1 MNTKKITLILAVL
14 AIAGV
19 IGTITLVTNNDKS
32 GDLYTEFRAEFK
44 NSGVKVLDNETVLSR
59 NVEQKFSDIKSWE
72 YGFETTKGKT
82 TNPKPTLD
90 NLGVNKDDIIT
101 KINKEK
107 DYLKGLK
114 ARFDKINCDKVLPK
128 DKPDCRKITTNFN
141 GVEERYNGYIS
152 KINNFK

>member
-44 NSGVKVLDNETVLSR
+44 KSNIKVLDNYTDLSTI
-59 NVEQKFSDIKSWE
+59 VELKLSSITSWE
-72 YGFETTKGKT
+72 YAMKTSNGKT
-82 TNPKPTLD
+82 TSPKPTLD
-90 NLGVNKDDIIT
+90 SMGKNKEDIISE
-101 KINKEK
+101 INKEK
-107 DYLKGLK
+107 EYLRGLK

-141 GVEERYNGYIS
+141 GVEERYNGYIT
-152 KINNFK
+152 KINNYK